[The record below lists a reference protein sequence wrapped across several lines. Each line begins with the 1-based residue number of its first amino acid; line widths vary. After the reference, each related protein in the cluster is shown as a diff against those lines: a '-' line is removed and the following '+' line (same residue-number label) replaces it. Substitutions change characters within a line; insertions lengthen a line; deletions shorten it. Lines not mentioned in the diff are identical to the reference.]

1 MMEFYESHS
10 SFGESESS
18 FDSEASRV
26 NFWKDINTK
35 DEAYGNA
42 IVSSLKTGKGEDKSE
57 YTSQGSFEFGKK
69 KKGKRGRAVG
79 GGGG

>member
-1 MMEFYESHS
+1 ML
-10 SFGESESS
+10 
-18 FDSEASRV
+18 

-42 IVSSLKTGKGEDKSE
+42 IVSSLKTGKEDGKSD

-69 KKGKRGRAVG
+69 KKPQKGRAFSNKNNTV
-79 GGGG
+79 

>member
-1 MMEFYESHS
+1 MKKMIEYYESNS
-10 SFGESESS
+10 SFAESESS
-18 FDSEASRV
+18 FDSEASRI

-42 IVSSLKTGKGEDKSE
+42 VVASSFKKNDEGKSD

-69 KKGKRGRAVG
+69 DKK
-79 GGGG
+79 